1 MTRTKMTRNV
11 IFLML
16 HWTLAVTLGLAQEPA
31 HASLKLFINE
41 VQPGAMSSQQYCTL
55 VFADHTFHSEKA
67 NIKSAKDTE
76 RKIYEGPL
84 SDSQW
89 NGLTAIIDSP
99 QFRDLKLPQTVPPL
113 VMQDTHPYTISVARD
128 NNFQNMEFLDS
139 RSLKPYES
147 QIKPLLQ
154 WWKALRGQHTPDS
167 KAPVNPR
174 CALDST
180 HAIYSQ

>member
-1 MTRTKMTRNV
+1 MNWTTMTRIA
-11 IFLML
+11 IFLTL
-16 HWTLAVTLGLAQEPA
+16 QWTLAIAVNFAQEPV
-31 HASLKLFINE
+31 HASLKLVINE
-41 VQPGAMSSQQYCTL
+41 VLPGAMSSQQYCTL

-89 NGLTAIIDSP
+89 NELTAIIDNP
-99 QFRDLKLPQTVPPL
+99 QFRDLKIPRTVPPL
-113 VMQDTHPYTISVARD
+113 IMQDTHPYTISVARD
-128 NNFQNMEFLDS
+128 KDFQNMEFLDS
-139 RSLKPYES
+139 KSLKPYES

-154 WWKALRGQHTPDS
+154 WWKALRGQHMSDS
-167 KAPVNPR
+167 KAAANPR
-174 CALDST
+174 CALDNT